1 MQAGILTLL
10 LLQVSISCNYIQD
23 LSRSILIWFDPA
35 TSWNGWGTSQ
45 GTCTVHTWNDGTE
58 DDEGEKIG
66 KRVNAQLEHDE
77 RLYCSSTYMGTRS
90 RRGIFDEDDDLIG

>member
-10 LLQVSISCNYIQD
+10 LLQVSISCKFMQG
-23 LSRSILIWFDPA
+23 LSRSILTWFDPA

-58 DDEGEKIG
+58 NEGEKMG

-77 RLYCSSTYMGTRS
+77 RLYWTSTYMGTRS
-90 RRGIFDEDDDLIG
+90 RRGIFDEDGDLME